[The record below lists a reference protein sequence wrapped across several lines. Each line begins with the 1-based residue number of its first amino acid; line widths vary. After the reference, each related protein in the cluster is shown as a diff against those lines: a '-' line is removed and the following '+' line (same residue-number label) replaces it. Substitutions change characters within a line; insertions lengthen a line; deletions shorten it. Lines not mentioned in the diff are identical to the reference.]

1 MGRKVNPIGFRL
13 GIVSDWESKW
23 YRGAQL
29 HRAAARGHADPQ
41 ADHGRAAR
49 GPASPGSSSSAS
61 ANKVDVTLHTSKPGI
76 VIGKQGANVE
86 RIRQMLEKA
95 VGKKVHLKIEEIKVP
110 EIDARLIAESIAE
123 QIGRRVAYRRAMK
136 HAVQQAMRRGAKGVK
151 IRLGGR
157 LGGAEMS
164 RTVTEKDGR
173 VPLHTLRAD
182 IDYGVV
188 HAHTTYGRIGV
199 KVWVYKRRRHAGAG
213 AGDRGD
219 ADRRSGARSAGR
231 LGSAG
236 GSRRDERG
244 GAYRHVDAEADEVP
258 QDDAGP
264 DDGQGVPRLRRRLRR
279 VRPAGARSRPGSPAA
294 RSRRPAARS
303 RTISSAAARSGSGSS
318 RTSR

>member
-23 YRGAQL
+23 FAERNYTEQL
-29 HRAAARGHADPQ
+29 HEDIRIRKLVMKELQRAGISKVELER
-41 ADHGRAAR
+41 
-49 GPASPGSSSSAS
+49 S
-61 ANKVDVTLHTSKPGI
+61 ANKVDVALYTSKPGI

-86 RIRQMLEKA
+86 RIRQMLEKE

-164 RTVTEKDGR
+164 RTVTEMDGR

-199 KVWVYKRRRHAGAG
+199 KVWVYKGEVLP
-213 AGDRGD
+213 
-219 ADRRSGARSAGR
+219 ARK
-231 LGSAG
+231 
-236 GSRRDERG
+236 
-244 GAYRHVDAEADEVP
+244 DEVTE
-258 QDDAGP
+258 AS
-264 DDGQGVPRLRRRLRR
+264 LTAEL
-279 VRPAGARSRPGSPAA
+279 A
-294 RSRRPAARS
+294 
-303 RTISSAAARSGSGSS
+303 SSAAD
-318 RTSR
+318 